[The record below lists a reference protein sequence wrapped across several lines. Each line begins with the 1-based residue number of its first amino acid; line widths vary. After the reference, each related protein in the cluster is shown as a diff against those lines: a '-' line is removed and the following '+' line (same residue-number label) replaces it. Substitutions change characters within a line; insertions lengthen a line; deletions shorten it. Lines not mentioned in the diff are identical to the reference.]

1 MKLIKGDL
9 LKAFKNGE
17 FDVIAHGCN
26 CFCNMGSGIAR
37 SIRAEWPG
45 VYNIDCSTVKGSTDK
60 LGSITLYK
68 PSEATYI
75 VNCYTQYYYGRN
87 KVHADYKAIKSCMSI
102 LNRLFKGQ
110 RVGLP
115 KIGCG
120 LAGGDWNVVEFI
132 MAEEL
137 TDVDLTIM
145 WI

>member
-1 MKLIKGDL
+1 
-9 LKAFKNGE
+9 
-17 FDVIAHGCN
+17 
-26 CFCNMGSGIAR
+26 
-37 SIRAEWPG
+37 
-45 VYNIDCSTVKGSTDK
+45 
-60 LGSITLYK
+60 
-68 PSEATYI
+68 
-75 VNCYTQYYYGRN
+75 
-87 KVHADYKAIKSCMSI
+87 MSI